1 MAPNPISI
9 ILFES
14 TKKYKIRTIQDQKYL
29 KWNHYKSYKLD
40 LHGTFYR
47 DVNEKVHNFIGKCIV
62 DKAQE
67 VEIITGNSDRM
78 KELVKQVLGEYNL
91 KSESPIY
98 NNGTLIINMLIKL

>member
-1 MAPNPISI
+1 MN
-9 ILFES
+9 
-14 TKKYKIRTIQDQKYL
+14 Y
-29 KWNHYKSYKLD
+29 YKSYKLD

-47 DVNEKVHNFIGKCIV
+47 DVSEKVHSFIGKCII

-78 KELVKQVLGEYNL
+78 KELVKQVLSEYSL

-98 NNGTLIINMLIKL
+98 NKGTLIINMLIKL

>member
-1 MAPNPISI
+1 MN
-9 ILFES
+9 
-14 TKKYKIRTIQDQKYL
+14 
-29 KWNHYKSYKLD
+29 NYKSYKLD
-40 LHGTFYR
+40 LHGIFYR
-47 DVNEKVHNFIGKCIV
+47 DVSEKVHSFISNCIV

-78 KELVKQVLGEYNL
+78 KELVKQVLIEYNL

>member
-1 MAPNPISI
+1 MN
-9 ILFES
+9 
-14 TKKYKIRTIQDQKYL
+14 Y
-29 KWNHYKSYKLD
+29 YKSYKLD

-47 DVNEKVHNFIGKCIV
+47 DVSKKVHSFIGKCIL

-78 KELVKQVLGEYNL
+78 KELVKQVLSEYNL

-98 NNGTLIINMLIKL
+98 NKGTLIINMLIKL